1 MADHDILYDVSDRV
15 ARISMNRPQYRNAQS
30 RRMLEEMD
38 DAFTRAVD
46 DPGVRVIVLRG
57 EGDAFSSGHDLGTP
71 EEQADTA
78 PSPFSG
84 DDMAQRFRLSL
95 DLFVDRTLRWRNL
108 PKPTIAAVQ
117 GYCIYGG
124 WMIASAMDVIFAAE
138 SAQFLGV
145 QFQYFS
151 IPWDIGV
158 RRTKELLFEGRFI
171 DAREA
176 KRLGLVNRVLPDANL
191 DEETMA
197 YARRIAE
204 NDPARLRTLKF
215 AANQVQDTQ
224 GFAAHIQAV
233 HAMNNPPQSAAGSA
247 SGPSDAIQRARENQR
262 ITRTLQDRGEGTEA
276 D

>member
-30 RRMLEEMD
+30 RRMLREMD

-46 DPGVRVIVLRG
+46 DPGVRVIVLRS

-71 EEQADTA
+71 EELADTA

-84 DDMAQRFRLSL
+84 DDMAQRFRLSV

-124 WMIASAMDVIFAAE
+124 WMIAAAMDVIFAAE
-138 SAQFLGV
+138 RAQFLGV

-158 RRTKELLFEGRFI
+158 RKTKELLFEGRFI

-197 YARRIAE
+197 YARRVAE

-215 AANQVQDTQ
+215 AANQVQDMQ

-233 HAMNNPPQSAAGSA
+233 HAMNNPPQSAAGGGL
-247 SGPSDAIQRARENQR
+247 GPSDAIQRARENQR
-262 ITRTLQDRGEGTEA
+262 ITRTPQDRGEGTEA